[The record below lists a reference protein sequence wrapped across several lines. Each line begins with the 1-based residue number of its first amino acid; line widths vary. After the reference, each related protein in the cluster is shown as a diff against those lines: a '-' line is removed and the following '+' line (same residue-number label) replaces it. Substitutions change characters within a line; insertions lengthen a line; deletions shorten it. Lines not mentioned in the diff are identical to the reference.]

1 MITSPFSLPFTRF
14 PIQPILPSLFPQPLK
29 QVPQSRDFQG
39 ENRAEPLM
47 GNLKGTENF

>member
-14 PIQPILPSLFPQPLK
+14 PIQPILPSLFPRPLK